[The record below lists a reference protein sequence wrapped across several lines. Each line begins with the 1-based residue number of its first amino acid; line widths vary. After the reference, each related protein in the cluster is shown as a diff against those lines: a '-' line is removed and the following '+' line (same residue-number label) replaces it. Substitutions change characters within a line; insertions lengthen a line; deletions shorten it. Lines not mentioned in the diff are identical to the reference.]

1 MLFGDR
7 RSTLNVAADI
17 LRIGGSKTAIMYGG
31 NLSYTQTK
39 RYLGAL
45 TEQGLLEMVDTSNGR
60 QEYHSTDKG
69 RKFLHLV
76 DTLEELVGVSSV
88 ELAGVSRPKPTS
100 HDERRQFPLVI
111 KPYLIP
117 EGRASIS
124 QPI

>member
-39 RYLGAL
+39 RYLCAL
-45 TEQGLLEMVDTSNGR
+45 TEQGLLELVDTSSGR
-60 QEYHSTDKG
+60 HEYHSTDKG

-76 DTLEELVGVSSV
+76 DTLEELVGVSRA
-88 ELAGVSRPKPTS
+88 ELVGVSKPKPTS
-100 HDERRQFPLVI
+100 HDERRDFPLVI

-117 EGRASIS
+117 EGRTPIS
-124 QPI
+124 RPI